1 MIGLVGHSGAGKS
14 TMINLVMRLYD
25 VDSGT
30 IKIDGR
36 DIRDYDQYYLR
47 ENMGVVFQET
57 YLSPAQS
64 MTISHMQSRTHLRK
78 RCSPPQRRQ
87 MPTDL

>member
-1 MIGLVGHSGAGKS
+1 
-14 TMINLVMRLYD
+14 MINLVMRLYD

-30 IKIDGR
+30 LRIDGR

-57 YLSPAQS
+57 YLFSGTVYDNIAYAKPDASPG
-64 MTISHMQSRTHLRK
+64 RGVLCRK
-78 RCSPPQRRQ
+78 GGKRPRLHNGAQRRV
-87 MPTDL
+87 